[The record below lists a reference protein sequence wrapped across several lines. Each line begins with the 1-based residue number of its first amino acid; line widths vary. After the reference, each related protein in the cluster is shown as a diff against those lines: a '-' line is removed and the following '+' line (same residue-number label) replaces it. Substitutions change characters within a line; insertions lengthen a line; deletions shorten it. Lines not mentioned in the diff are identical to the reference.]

1 MKILLRFLT
10 ALLFFIGT
18 IVQMNAVEPARSR
31 LDSLITSLSGDDD
44 EELTEILRNMPNI
57 EVGRGISF
65 KPKNESYKLTMRFRM
80 QNMVGVELNKDFTA
94 TETEARVNVCVYAL
108 TVTYILLSLLILFSW
123 VLPLMMRK
131 YCRTGI

>member
-18 IVQMNAVEPARSR
+18 IVQVNAVEPSRSR

-57 EVGRGISF
+57 E
-65 KPKNESYKLTMRFRM
+65 
-80 QNMVGVELNKDFTA
+80 
-94 TETEARVNVCVYAL
+94 
-108 TVTYILLSLLILFSW
+108 
-123 VLPLMMRK
+123 
-131 YCRTGI
+131 